1 MRAYGQIEG
10 GKWCGGGEE
19 RAALTISPPMAAR
32 TARAAPSGYRVLFR
46 RRRRLGRR
54 RRRGRGVRARGGRRR
69 VVGCGFASR
78 LFSLVLLGGG
88 FAKPG
93 GVEDF
98 GPADR
103 MAQKKIV
110 KKPRNWINFTN
121 KFKIFV

>member
-1 MRAYGQIEG
+1 
-10 GKWCGGGEE
+10 
-19 RAALTISPPMAAR
+19 
-32 TARAAPSGYRVLFR
+32 
-46 RRRRLGRR
+46 
-54 RRRGRGVRARGGRRR
+54 

-88 FAKPG
+88 FAKSG

-121 KFKIFV
+121 KF